1 MNTAPTDFY
10 CSEKFTWLSIDLE
23 KRQWF
28 SCCAATPQNID
39 LQWIQNNPGQLI
51 NIPAL
56 VQERQQML
64 DDQPVSSCAAP
75 CWKPESLGLV
85 SRRMTLPIQQQQFSQ
100 AHVQSSKNL
109 HIVLGSTCNM
119 TCVYCCKNE
128 SSAWLR
134 DIIDHGPYMNNDRFE
149 INNIDRITAKI
160 SQPEHNNSKG
170 FQTLITELSEI
181 TVSEKIYVTGGETML
196 YNNFVELVNN
206 LTIKNDV
213 IIYTGMGVDP
223 NRFKNQLSRLCQ
235 KDRVTILVSAEN
247 CDQFYEFNRFGN
259 TWKNFLTNLQ
269 ELDNQGFTW
278 HFSSVLSNLT
288 VFGFNEFV
296 KKFPQRHIKYE
307 FCGEPEF
314 LNVNVLDDHSKEQLI
329 KSFDSSDIPF
339 RDSVIRS
346 IMAPVLENVRSNF
359 SKYIR
364 EFSRRRSLDLSIYP
378 DSFVKWIHETR

>member
-1 MNTAPTDFY
+1 MNTVPTDFY

-23 KRQWF
+23 KRQWY

-64 DDQPVSSCAAP
+64 DGQPVSSCAAP

-85 SRRMTLPIQQQQFSQ
+85 SRRMILPIQQQQFSQ
-100 AHVQSSKNL
+100 AHVQSPKNL

-134 DIIDHGPYMNNDRFE
+134 DIVDHGPYLNNNRFE
-149 INNIDRITAKI
+149 INNIDRITTKI

-181 TVSEKIYVTGGETML
+181 TVSGKIHVTGGETML
-196 YNNFVELVNN
+196 YNNFVKLVNN

-223 NRFKNQLSRLCQ
+223 NRFKNQLSRLRR
-235 KDRVTILVSAEN
+235 KDRITVLVSAEN
-247 CDQFYEFNRFGN
+247 CDKLYEFNRFGN

-269 ELDNQGFTW
+269 ELDDQGFSW

-288 VFGFNEFV
+288 VFGFTEFV
-296 KKFPQRHIKYE
+296 KKFPEKHIKYE

-339 RDSVIRS
+339 RDSVIQA
-346 IMAPVLENVRSNF
+346 IMAPVSEDVRANF
-359 SKYIR
+359 SKYVC